1 MSNKPLEL
9 LYSKNWQD
17 YELIDSGNGQK
28 LERFGQTLFVRPDSQ
43 AIWPPH
49 LPQDEWQKA
58 SATFETGEK
67 DKGGWKY
74 RKQFTKRFK
83 LQYQKLVF
91 WAEPTPFRHLGVFPE
106 QAPHWDFASEQIGK
120 TKQPVKILNLFG
132 YTGLASLATASAGA
146 EVVHVDASKT
156 SIAWAKEN
164 QKLSGLEKSIIRWI
178 EDDAL
183 KFVRREIKRGNFYDG
198 IIMDPPKFG
207 RGPKGEIWKFEEL
220 FPTLLAECA
229 KILKPRPLFF
239 IITSYASEISAVSLG
254 NALKIALRADD
265 SQITSGELTNL
276 ESATGRLLSEARFAR
291 FQGQN

>member
-49 LPQDEWQKA
+49 LPQTEWQKA
-58 SATFETGEK
+58 SAIFETGEK

-74 RKQFTKRFK
+74 RKQITKRFK
-83 LQYQKLVF
+83 LQYQKLAF

-106 QAPHWDFASEQIGK
+106 QAPHWDFTSEQIAK
-120 TKQPVKILNLFG
+120 ARRPVKVLNLFG
-132 YTGLASLATASAGA
+132 YTGLASLAAASAGA

-156 SIAWAKEN
+156 SIAWAREN
-164 QKLSGLEKSIIRWI
+164 QKLSGLEKSVIRFI

-229 KILKPRPLFF
+229 KILVPKPLFF

-254 NALKIALRADD
+254 NALQTALKADN
-265 SQITSGELTNL
+265 SQITSGELANL
-276 ESATGRLLSEARFAR
+276 ETATGRLLSEARFAR
-291 FQGQN
+291 FQGGN